1 MTAKKTADERR
12 TALVALVGEDATT
25 TKLIDEAIYLEG
37 ELDELRKLPKL
48 KVDPKNKT
56 RQKATPAARLYREHL
71 QQYTNVMK
79 ILIRVAGID
88 ETEEDSP
95 LRAWMKEHTKE

>member
-1 MTAKKTADERR
+1 MTAKEAKERR
-12 TALVALVGEDATT
+12 AELVALVGEDATT
-25 TKLIDEAIYLEG
+25 SKLIDEAIYLEG
-37 ELDELRKLPKL
+37 ELDELRKLPKI
-48 KVDPKNKT
+48 KVDTKNKA

-95 LRAWMKEHTKE
+95 LRKWVREHTEE